1 MDLIDNVNRRLGDDL
16 TSELRSERRLQ
27 IAASRFSIF
36 AFDALRQA
44 LERCDG
50 LDFLFTLPSFLPG
63 TATDAATPE
72 VRRYHLKPPL
82 ASLTVAYEIHLRN
95 RLSQKAVARDCA
107 VWLRENARMRSNAT
121 STPMQQFGLVA
132 DPAGGGVA
140 YHPLQGFTAADLGY
154 ERGEAVS
161 NLVTRGDAADFVAPF
176 RTLFDQL
183 WNDPSRTVDV
193 TDAVCDHIARVYREN
208 PPRRIYHLML
218 LQLFREHL
226 ESLSPDDAAN
236 RRTGYRES
244 LVWQKLYDF
253 QADAAHGLIQKLQT
267 YDGCVLADSVGLG
280 KTFTA
285 LAVVKYYELR
295 NKSVLVLCPRKLAE
309 NWTNYN
315 NNYRTNPF
323 REDRFGYDVLCHTD
337 LLRDRGESL
346 GMQLDR
352 IAWGNYDLVVIDE
365 SHNFRNVN
373 PSRRRETRYDRLLQR
388 VIRDGVRTKVLM
400 LSATPVNN
408 RFADLKNQL
417 LLAYGGDTQR
427 LREHLPDGGDVED
440 IFRRAQTAF
449 NRWSE
454 LPTAER
460 TPRAILDLLD
470 FDFFDLLD
478 RVTIARSRRQIE
490 RFYDTAKL
498 GGFPERL
505 APKAVHSRL
514 TSRTDVMGFNDIYAE
529 LSLMNLAVYTPL
541 SYVLASR
548 RDAYEALF
556 DTDVEGGRTLTAS
569 GREAGLRALMTTN
582 LLKRLESSV
591 HAFRLTLAKL
601 SVALDDRLA
610 KIAAFEA
617 DGTDAEVDGPTY
629 EPGDDD
635 DDDEESGDPIERR
648 PIRIRLSDMDLPRWR
663 DDLTADRERVEG
675 LAVEMAKVTSE
686 VDSKLQDLRQA
697 IQSKLASP
705 INPGNRKVLVF
716 TAFADTAVY
725 LYEQLAEAHRAEHG
739 LHAAVVTGDKRQI
752 ANTLRPNRK
761 GRAGFGFAEL
771 LTLFSPRSK
780 EKAVLLPDVDGEIDL
795 LIATDCISEGQ
806 NLQDCDCLVNYDI
819 HWNPVRIV
827 QRFGRIDR
835 IGSTNRRIQLINHW
849 PDITLDEY
857 INLKDR
863 VENRMVIVDA
873 TATADDNPLDTAPPL
888 DDASEAGSDESEDSY
903 RGEQL
908 RRMHGQVVEL
918 EDLRTGVSITDLGLN
933 DYHLEL
939 QGTLEEEPDLSEL
952 PAGLHAVVPADPA
965 RGLPAG
971 MVFALRQ
978 RGGDVD
984 RSGSGYAPTRS
995 RASHR
1000 LHPHYLVYVADD
1012 SSVVQTHTDVK
1023 PLLDV
1028 VRLAARDRAVPV
1040 TDACESFNART
1051 DDGRDM
1057 SDCSRLLDA
1066 AVASVI
1072 GRQAEGEVDALFADG
1087 GLGGADRA
1095 TRADDFELMSFLVV
1109 EDLSETHAA
1118 GGAGRAT

>member
-1 MDLIDNVNRRLGDDL
+1 MDLIDNVNSRLGDDL
-16 TSELRSERRLQ
+16 RTELTAGRRLQ
-27 IAASRFSIF
+27 LAVSRFSIY
-36 AFDALRQA
+36 AFDALRDA
-44 LERCDG
+44 LEACDG
-50 LDFLFTLPSFLPG
+50 LDLLFTEPSFLPG
-63 TATDAATPE
+63 ASTDAASPE
-72 VRRYHLKPPL
+72 IRRYHLQRPP
-82 ASLTVAYEIHLRN
+82 ASLTGSYEIRLKN

-107 VWLRENARMRSNAT
+107 AWLRANARARSNAT
-121 STPMQQFGLVA
+121 QAPMQQFGLIA

-140 YHPLQGFTAADLGY
+140 YQPLQGFTVADLGY

-161 NLVTRGDAADFVAPF
+161 NFITRSDAIEYVQQF
-176 RTLFDQL
+176 RGLFDQA
-183 WNDPSRTVDV
+183 WSDERRTVDV
-193 TDAVCDHIARVYREN
+193 TEAVCDHIARVYREN
-208 PPRRIYHLML
+208 PPRRIYRLML
-218 LQLFREHL
+218 LQLFRDHL
-226 ESLSPDDAAN
+226 DSLSPDDTAN

-309 NWTNYN
+309 NWANYN

-323 REDRFGYDVLCHTD
+323 KGDRFNYDVLCHTD

-346 GMQLDR
+346 GMLLDR
-352 IAWGNYDLVVIDE
+352 IEWGNYDLVVIDE

-373 PSRRRETRYDRLLQR
+373 PSRRRDTRYDRLLQR

-417 LLAYGGDTQR
+417 LLAYGGDAQR
-427 LREHLPDGGDVED
+427 LRDHLPGGGDVED
-440 IFRRAQTAF
+440 IFRRAQAAF
-449 NRWSE
+449 NQWSE
-454 LPTAER
+454 LPVGER

-478 RVTIARSRRQIE
+478 RMTIARSRRQIE
-490 RFYDTAKL
+490 RFYDTDKL

-505 APKAVHSRL
+505 PPRAVHSRL
-514 TSRTDVMGFNDIYAE
+514 TSRSDIIGFNDIFAE

-548 RDAYEALF
+548 RDDYDALF
-556 DTDVEGGRTLTAS
+556 DTDLEGGRTLTAA

-591 HAFRLTLAKL
+591 HAFRLTLARL
-601 SVALDDRLA
+601 SDQLQDRLD

-617 DGTDAEVDGPTY
+617 DGTDADVEGPIH
-629 EPGDDD
+629 EPGVS
-635 DDDEESGDPIERR
+635 DDEDEEGEPAERR
-648 PIRIRLSDMDLPRWR
+648 PVRIRLSDMDLPRWR
-663 DDLTADRERVEG
+663 DDLTADRERVRW
-675 LAVEMAKVTSE
+675 LADEMAKVTPE
-686 VDSKLQDLRQA
+686 VDSKLQDLRQS

-705 INPGNRKVLVF
+705 INTGNRKVLVF

-725 LYEQLAEAHRAEHG
+725 LYEQLASDHVRDHG
-739 LHAAVVTGDKRQI
+739 LHTAVVTGDRQQI

-761 GRAGFGFAEL
+761 GRASFGFAEL

-806 NLQDCDCLVNYDI
+806 NLQDCDYLVNYDI

-835 IGSTNRRIQLINHW
+835 IGSTNRQIQLVNHW

-873 TATADDNPLDTAPPL
+873 TATADDNPLDSAISSARAQGT
-888 DDASEAGSDESEDSY
+888 DTFDTEESY

-939 QGTLEEEPDLSEL
+939 QGTLDDEPDLPTL
-952 PAGLHAVVPADPA
+952 PAGLHAVVRADPD

-971 MVFALRQ
+971 AVFALRQ
-978 RGGDVD
+978 RERNAGDEPP
-984 RSGSGYAPTRS
+984 RAGAGSGRS
-995 RASHR
+995 RPAHR
-1000 LHPHYLVYVADD
+1000 LHPHYLVYVAADG
-1012 SSVVQTHTDVK
+1012 SVVQTHTDVK

-1028 VRLAARDRAVPV
+1028 VRMAARDEAVPV
-1040 TDACESFNART
+1040 TDASDAFNART

-1057 SDCSRLLDA
+1057 ADCSRLLDA
-1066 AVASVI
+1066 AVSSVI
-1072 GRQAEGEVDALFADG
+1072 GQQVAGDMDALFDDG
-1087 GLGGADRA
+1087 GMASSGAA
-1095 TRADDFELMSFLVV
+1095 PRADDFELMSFLVV
-1109 EDLSETHAA
+1109 EDVQRADTAA
-1118 GGAGRAT
+1118 VA

>member
-1 MDLIDNVNRRLGDDL
+1 MSLIDNINHRLGDDL
-16 TSELRSERRLQ
+16 KAALGPERRLQ
-27 IAASRFSIF
+27 VAASRFSIY
-36 AFDALRQA
+36 AFEALREA
-44 LERCDG
+44 LKRCDG
-50 LDFLFTLPSFLPG
+50 LDFLFTEPSFLPG
-63 TATDAATPE
+63 AATDAATPE
-72 VRRYHLKPPL
+72 VRRYHLQRPA
-82 ASLTVAYEIHLRN
+82 ASLTAAYEIHLKN
-95 RLSQKAVARDCA
+95 RLSQKAVAHDCA
-107 VWLRENARMRSNAT
+107 AWLREHARMRSNV
-121 STPMQQFGLVA
+121 TPMAMQQFALVT
-132 DPAGGGVA
+132 DPEGGGVA

-161 NLVTRGDAADFVAPF
+161 NFINRIDALDNVASF
-176 RTLFDQL
+176 RELFDQL
-183 WNDPSRTVDV
+183 WSDPQRTADIA
-193 TDAVCDHIARVYREN
+193 DAVCDHIARVYREN
-208 PPRRIYHLML
+208 SPRRIYHLML

-244 LVWQKLYDF
+244 LIWQKLYDF

-337 LLRDRGESL
+337 LLRDGGESL
-346 GMQLDR
+346 GVQLDR

-373 PSRRRETRYDRLLQR
+373 PSRRRETRYDRLLRR

-417 LLAYGGDTQR
+417 LLAYGGDAQR
-427 LREHLPDGGDVED
+427 LREHLPGGHDVED
-440 IFRRAQTAF
+440 IFARAQKAF
-449 NRWSE
+449 NQWSD
-454 LPTAER
+454 LPPLER
-460 TPRAILDLLD
+460 TPRAIMDLLD

-478 RVTIARSRRQIE
+478 RMTIARSRRQIE
-490 RFYDTAKL
+490 RFYDTETL

-505 APKAVHSRL
+505 PPKAVHSRL
-514 TSRTDVMGFNDIYAE
+514 TSRSDVVGFNEIYAE

-541 SYVLASR
+541 SYVLDSR
-548 RDAYEALF
+548 REAYEALF
-556 DTDVEGGRTLTAS
+556 DTDLEGGRTLTAA

-591 HAFRLTLAKL
+591 HAFRLTLGKL
-601 SVALDDRLA
+601 SAELDDRLA
-610 KIAAFEA
+610 KIRAFED

-629 EPGDDD
+629 EPGIE
-635 DDDEESGDPIERR
+635 DDDEDNDPAERR
-648 PIRIRLSDMDLPRWR
+648 TVRIKLSDMDLPRWR
-663 DDLTADRERVEG
+663 DDLMADLERVHG
-675 LAVEMAKVTSE
+675 LAEEMEKVTPE
-686 VDSKLQDLRQA
+686 VDSKLQDLRQT

-705 INPGNRKVLVF
+705 INAGNRKVLVF

-725 LYEQLAEAHRAEHG
+725 LYDQLAEAHHGEHA
-739 LHAAVVTGDKRQI
+739 LHAAVVTGDKQQI
-752 ANTLRPNRK
+752 QNTLRPNRK
-761 GRAGFGFAEL
+761 GRASLGFADL

-780 EKAVLLPDVDGEIDL
+780 DKAVLMPDVDGEIDL

-835 IGSTNRRIQLINHW
+835 IGSTNERIQLINHW

-873 TATADDNPLDTAPPL
+873 TATADDNPLDAVSLANRVPV
-888 DDASEAGSDESEDSY
+888 AGAAAEEDSY

-908 RRMHGQVVEL
+908 RRMHEEVVEL

-939 QGTLEEEPDLSEL
+939 QSTLEDELDLPAL
-952 PAGLHAVVPADPA
+952 PAGLHAVVRADPD

-971 MVFALRQ
+971 VVFALRQ
-978 RGGDVD
+978 RGGSPTGGG
-984 RSGSGYAPTRS
+984 RSVGAEPVRS
-995 RASHR
+995 RSVHR
-1000 LHPHYLVYVADD
+1000 LHPHYLVYVAADGA
-1012 SSVVQTHTDVK
+1012 VVQTHTDVK

-1028 VRLAARDRAVPV
+1028 VRLAARDESVPV
-1040 TDACESFNART
+1040 PDACGSFNDRT

-1066 AVASVI
+1066 AVESVI
-1072 GRQAEGEVDALFADG
+1072 GRQAAGEMDALFADG
-1087 GLGGADRA
+1087 GLGGAGPPVK
-1095 TRADDFELMSFLVV
+1095 ADDFELMSFLVV
-1109 EDLSETHAA
+1109 EEVAA
-1118 GGAGRAT
+1118 GGEMVEA

>member
-1 MDLIDNVNRRLGDDL
+1 MDLIDNVNHRLGDDL
-16 TSELRSERRLQ
+16 KAELGPERRLQ
-27 IAASRFSIF
+27 IAASRFSIY
-36 AFDALRQA
+36 AFDALREA
-44 LERCDG
+44 LSTCGG
-50 LDFLFTLPSFLPG
+50 LDFLFTEPSFLPG
-63 TATDAATPE
+63 AATDAATPE
-72 VRRYHLKPPL
+72 VRRYHLQRP
-82 ASLTVAYEIHLRN
+82 AESLTAPYEIRLKN
-95 RLSQKAVARDCA
+95 RLTQKAVARDCA
-107 VWLRENARMRSNAT
+107 AWLREHARMRSNVT
-121 STPMQQFGLVA
+121 SLPMQQFGLVT
-132 DPAGGGVA
+132 DPAGGGVV

-154 ERGEAVS
+154 ERGESVS
-161 NLVTRGDAADFVAPF
+161 NFITRIDAVASVTSFRG
-176 RTLFDQL
+176 LFDQV
-183 WNDPSRTVDV
+183 WNDPQRTADV
-193 TDAVCDHIARVYREN
+193 VDAVCDHIARVYREN

-236 RRTGYRES
+236 RRTGYRETM
-244 LVWQKLYDF
+244 VWQKLYDF

-295 NKSVLVLCPRKLAE
+295 NKRVLVLCPRKLAE

-315 NNYRTNPF
+315 SNYRTNPF
-323 REDRFGYDVLCHTD
+323 HEDRFGYDVLCHTD

-346 GMQLDR
+346 GIQLDR

-417 LLAYGGDTQR
+417 LLAYGGDVQR
-427 LREHLPDGGDVED
+427 LREHLPGGHDVED
-440 IFRRAQTAF
+440 IFRRAQAAF
-449 NRWSE
+449 NHWSE

-460 TPRAILDLLD
+460 TPQAIMDLLD

-505 APKAVHSRL
+505 PPKAVHSRL
-514 TSRTDVMGFNDIYAE
+514 TSRADVIDFNEIFAE
-529 LSLMNLAVYTPL
+529 LSIMNLAVYTPL
-541 SYVLASR
+541 AYVLDSR
-548 RDAYEALF
+548 RADYEALF
-556 DTDVEGGRTLTAS
+556 DTELEGGRMLPAA

-591 HAFRLTLAKL
+591 HAFRLTLTKL
-601 SVALDDRLA
+601 TAELDDRLA
-610 KIAAFEA
+610 KITTFEA

-629 EPGDDD
+629 EPGLDDY
-635 DDDEESGDPIERR
+635 DEESDPAERR
-648 PIRIRLSDMDLPRWR
+648 TIRIKLSDMDLPRWR
-663 DDLTADRERVEG
+663 DDLTADRERVGG
-675 LAVEMAKVTSE
+675 LTTEMEKVTPE
-686 VDSKLQDLRQA
+686 VDSKLQDLRQTL
-697 IQSKLASP
+697 QSKLASP

-725 LYEQLAEAHRAEHG
+725 LYDQLSGAHHAEHG
-739 LHAAVVTGDKRQI
+739 LHVAVVTGDKQQI
-752 ANTLRPNRK
+752 DNTLRPNRK
-761 GRAGFGFAEL
+761 GRTSLGFAEL

-780 EKAVLLPDVDGEIDL
+780 EKALLLPDVAGEIDL

-835 IGSTNRRIQLINHW
+835 IGSTNARIQLINHW

-857 INLKDR
+857 INLKAR

-873 TATADDNPLDTAPPL
+873 TATADDNPLDAICATERSP
-888 DDASEAGSDESEDSY
+888 ASGAGTDEDSY

-908 RRMHGQVVEL
+908 RRMHEEVVEL

-939 QGTLEEEPDLSEL
+939 QGTLEDESDLPTL
-952 PAGLHAVVPADPA
+952 PAGLHAVVRADSD

-971 MVFALRQ
+971 VVFALRQ
-978 RGGDVD
+978 RGGAPDGTGRAV
-984 RSGSGYAPTRS
+984 GSVSS
-995 RASHR
+995 RPQSVHR
-1000 LHPHYLVYVADD
+1000 LHPHYLVYVAADG
-1012 SSVVQTHTDVK
+1012 SVVQTHTDVK

-1028 VRLAARDRAVPV
+1028 VRMAARDEAVPV
-1040 TDACESFNART
+1040 ADACGSFNTRT

-1057 SDCSRLLDA
+1057 TDCSRLLDA

-1072 GRQAEGEVDALFADG
+1072 GRQAAGAVDALFDDG
-1087 GLGGADRA
+1087 GLGGAGQPA
-1095 TRADDFELMSFLVV
+1095 VADDFELMSFLVV
-1109 EDLSETHAA
+1109 EDMPAA
-1118 GGAGRAT
+1118 AQASGT